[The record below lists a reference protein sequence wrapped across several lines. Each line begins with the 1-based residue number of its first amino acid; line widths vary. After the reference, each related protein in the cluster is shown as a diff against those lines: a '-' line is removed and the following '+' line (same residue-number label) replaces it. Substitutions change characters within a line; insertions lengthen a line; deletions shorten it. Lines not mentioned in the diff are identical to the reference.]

1 MRQSKRD
8 PEEWLPL
15 SLSVFHILLSLAD
28 QERHGYGIMKETA
41 GRTDGKVRLGPG
53 ILYGNIKRLVE
64 DGLVETSQERP
75 DPELD
80 DERRRYYRLTQLGQ
94 RVVVAET
101 RRLASLIGMA
111 RSKRLLRDLEFAGS
125 RG

>member
-1 MRQSKRD
+1 MMQAKRD
-8 PEEWLPL
+8 PEELLPL
-15 SLSVFHILLSLAD
+15 SLSVFHILVSLAD

-41 GRTDGKVRLGPG
+41 ARTDGKVRLGPG
-53 ILYGNIKRLVE
+53 ILYGNIRRLIE
-64 DGLVETSQERP
+64 DGLIETSQERP

-80 DERRRYYRLTQLGQ
+80 DERRRYYRLTQFGR

-101 RRLASLIGMA
+101 RRLANLIGMA
-111 RSKRLLRDLEFAGS
+111 RSKRLLRDLKFAGS

>member
-1 MRQSKRD
+1 MKASKRD
-8 PEEWLPL
+8 PEELLPL

-41 GRTDGKVRLGPG
+41 ARTDGKVRLGPG
-53 ILYGNIKRLVE
+53 ILYGNIKRLME
-64 DGLVETSQERP
+64 NGLIEKSQERP
-75 DPELD
+75 DPEFD
-80 DERRRYYRLTQLGQ
+80 DERRRYYRLTQFGR
-94 RVVVAET
+94 RVMVAET

-111 RSKRLLRDLEFAGS
+111 RSKRLLRDLKFSGS